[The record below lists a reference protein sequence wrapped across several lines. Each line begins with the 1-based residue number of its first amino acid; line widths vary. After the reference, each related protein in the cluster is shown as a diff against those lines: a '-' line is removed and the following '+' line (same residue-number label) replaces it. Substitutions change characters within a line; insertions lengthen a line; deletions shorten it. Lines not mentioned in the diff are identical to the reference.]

1 MKSKGAKKGRRSSQ
15 ENALMNNTLTYMFFG
30 VIVRVHSISF
40 CSFNIF
46 LLTQY
51 LPKGGDQIKYIFGNH
66 FITLSNSVL
75 FQIWFISKWKN
86 YLMDSI
92 NGMKVILTKIYYI
105 LCHELM
111 QIINVNAYQRK
122 IINIKVIGI
131 T

>member
-1 MKSKGAKKGRRSSQ
+1 
-15 ENALMNNTLTYMFFG
+15 
-30 VIVRVHSISF
+30 
-40 CSFNIF
+40 
-46 LLTQY
+46 
-51 LPKGGDQIKYIFGNH
+51 
-66 FITLSNSVL
+66 
-75 FQIWFISKWKN
+75 
-86 YLMDSI
+86 MDSI